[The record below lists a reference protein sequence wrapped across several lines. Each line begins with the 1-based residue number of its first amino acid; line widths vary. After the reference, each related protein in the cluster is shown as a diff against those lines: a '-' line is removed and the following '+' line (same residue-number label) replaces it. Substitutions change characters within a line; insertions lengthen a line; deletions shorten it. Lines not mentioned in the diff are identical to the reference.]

1 MENEKK
7 SLMQRLKDSRPST
20 TTMVA
25 AAAGVVIVGTVGYSI
40 YKANQMMAKRHGK
53 FLDDLEQYAQGEI
66 DTRLNILRDAADK
79 GELKV
84 IYNVASG
91 ELSTDPE
98 YAARFAL
105 EQGMISEAEY
115 RGVKARID
123 HLESTSAKE
132 ILDMKCMLTD
142 LVSPVATQSVTGLG
156 DHRYR
161 FERDEQDRLP
171 LNFQEPTASKDW
183 LSYVLDHMASQTK
196 ESAVQEAKAVTY

>member
-40 YKANQMMAKRHGK
+40 YKANQMAKRHGK
-53 FLDDLEQYAQGEI
+53 FLDDLEQQAQGEI

-84 IYNVASG
+84 VYNVASG

-171 LNFQEPTASKDW
+171 LNFQEPAASKDW
-183 LSYVLDHMASQTK
+183 LSHVFDQMAIQAQEDK
-196 ESAVQEAKAVTY
+196 VQEAKAVTY

>member
-7 SLMQRLKDSRPST
+7 GLMQRLKDSRPST

-40 YKANQMMAKRHGK
+40 YKANQMAKRHGK
-53 FLDDLEQYAQGEI
+53 FLDDLEQQAQGEI

-84 IYNVASG
+84 VYNVASG

-183 LSYVLDHMASQTK
+183 LSHVLDHMASQTK
-196 ESAVQEAKAVTY
+196 ESTVQEAKAVTY

>member
-7 SLMQRLKDSRPST
+7 SLMQRLKDSRPSSGTVILAT
-20 TTMVA
+20 TGVA
-25 AAAGVVIVGTVGYSI
+25 VVGVVGYSL
-40 YKANQMMAKRHGK
+40 YKAHQMTKRHGE
-53 FLDDLEQYAQGEI
+53 FLDTLEQQVQDEI
-66 DTRLNILRDAADK
+66 DTRLNILREAADK

-84 IYNVASG
+84 VYHVASG
-91 ELSTDPE
+91 ELSTNPE

-115 RGVKARID
+115 HGVKARID

-132 ILDMKCMLTD
+132 ILDMKCMLAD